1 MTPSVYLIFVC
12 HNLHLPVGVLGKP
25 CPLAGLSLPICEIG
39 RLGFPSGT
47 GVPKRV
53 GSKMA
58 NSKDS
63 ALLKTDVKKTHLY
76 SNEIHTLFAHNGFV
90 SKV

>member
-1 MTPSVYLIFVC
+1 M
-12 HNLHLPVGVLGKP
+12 GVLGKP

-39 RLGFPSGT
+39 RLGFPIGT
-47 GVPKRV
+47 GVTQII

-58 NSKDS
+58 NTKDS

-76 SNEIHTLFAHNGFV
+76 SNEIYTLSPHNGFV
-90 SKV
+90 DKV